1 MRPAAHIKDWMSQDE
16 MLLWLHEATDKSSY
30 QRRLAIWLTYAG
42 RIHAHKVASMLG
54 VSTQSVWA
62 WISQYNTFG
71 PTGLRRQERSGRKW
85 AFMSIN
91 EEKEILL
98 NLLKHTKGMRL
109 PDVNTVKL
117 TVEQNLG
124 KKVSLP
130 YIYKL
135 LKRHNWPRLEY
146 QAEAKV
152 PYQKIEEDNFKKIT
166 QPWKRIT

>member
-1 MRPAAHIKDWMSQDE
+1 MRLAARIKDWMNQDE
-16 MLLWLHEATDKSSY
+16 MLLWLQEATDKSSC
-30 QRRLAIWLTYAG
+30 QRRLSIWLTYAG

-71 PTGLRRQERSGRKW
+71 PTGLIRQKRGGRKW
-85 AFMSIN
+85 AFMSLN

-98 NLLKHTKGMRL
+98 NLLKQTKDTRL
-109 PDVNTVKL
+109 PNVNTVKL
-117 TVEQNLG
+117 TVEQKLG

-135 LKRHNWPRLEY
+135 LRRHNWPGLEY
-146 QAEAKV
+146 RARAEST
-152 PYQKIEEDNFKKIT
+152 YQKTEDNFKKIT
-166 QPWKRIT
+166 QPWKRMA

>member
-1 MRPAAHIKDWMSQDE
+1 MRPAAQIKNWMNQDE
-16 MLLWLHEATDKSSY
+16 MLLWLQEAADKASY

-71 PTGLRRQERSGRKW
+71 PTGLHRQDRGGRKW
-85 AFMSIN
+85 AFLSTD

-98 NLLKHTKGMRL
+98 NLLKHTKSTRL

-117 TVEQNLG
+117 AVEKNLD
-124 KKVSLP
+124 KKVSKP

-135 LKRHNWPRLEY
+135 LKRHNWPRLEHHAK
-146 QAEAKV
+146 AEST
-152 PYQKIEEDNFKKIT
+152 YQKTKDNFKNFT
-166 QPWKRIT
+166 QPWKRKT